1 MVWRSFI
8 MGVLLSVSVVT
19 GHPVILGW
27 NLRPHLRFST
37 PGYTWETTAGSG
49 SFSPVHTVHSTHTQR
64 AARGLGKPR
73 FMEKH
78 SRQGL
83 PAVYLPHTHHLHQY
97 PHTLNE
103 AYFPKP
109 PHIAHLCTCV
119 MSLHF
124 ISRTAM
130 ERHQPPSCMSVWRCV
145 FVSDSKVSSQLM
157 ANTTANRTPIHTK
170 WFILETQLQ
179 HNSVNLL

>member
-1 MVWRSFI
+1 MFFAIKNFWRTFI
-8 MGVLLSVSVVT
+8 MSVLLSVAVVT

-37 PGYTWETTAGSG
+37 PGYTWETTAGSC
-49 SFSPVHTVHSTHTQR
+49 SFSSTHGTHTHTVQPGAWVNPNSWRNR
-64 AARGLGKPR
+64 AGKACQQ
-73 FMEKH
+73 FT
-78 SRQGL
+78 
-83 PAVYLPHTHHLHQY
+83 YHTHHLHQY

-103 AYFPKP
+103 ACFPKP

-124 ISRTAM
+124 ISRTAV

-145 FVSDSKVSSQLM
+145 FVSDSKVSSQVV
-157 ANTTANRTPIHTK
+157 ANKTTNRTPIHTK
-170 WFILETQLQ
+170 WFILETQP
-179 HNSVNLL
+179 

>member
-8 MGVLLSVSVVT
+8 MRVLLSVSVVT

-49 SFSPVHTVHSTHTQR
+49 SFSPTHSTHTYR
-64 AARGLGKPR
+64 AARGLSKPR

-83 PAVYLPHTHHLHQY
+83 PAVYLPHTPSPSVPTHSKWGI
-97 PHTLNE
+97 
-103 AYFPKP
+103 FPKP

-130 ERHQPPSCMSVWRCV
+130 ERHPPPSYMSVWRCV